1 MIRASEVYMKK
12 CLIIENSFKEAAVT
26 LGGEI
31 ADFLSSRGVEC
42 ERFEY
47 DGASMRNRRIE
58 LPFDGFSFIITL
70 GGDGT
75 VLFACRGCA
84 PLGIPVL
91 AVNLGEFGFLASIQV
106 SRWKEELTGYLE
118 GSAYVSERSL
128 IEAEVLRGGKT
139 VFKTNCMNDIVIA
152 GCSNSTL
159 INLEVAYNHALLGPF
174 KVTGVIV
181 ATPTGSTGYNAGAGG
196 PIVDSTMEAMLL
208 TTISSFSLSAR
219 PLVFGADGE
228 IAITVLPSRIGVE
241 LTADGQISFGLE
253 EGDVIILGLTEYKA
267 RLLCSTQEKF
277 YAALQS
283 KLNWAGGPRA

>member
-1 MIRASEVYMKK
+1 MSMKK
-12 CLIIENSFKEAAVT
+12 CLIIENSFKDGALS

-31 ADFLSSRGVEC
+31 ASYLVERGVEC
-42 ERFEY
+42 KVFEY
-47 DGASMRNRRIE
+47 DGSTMRNKNE
-58 LPFDGFSFIITL
+58 SLSFDGYNFIITL

-91 AVNLGEFGFLASIQV
+91 AVNLGEFGFLASVQV
-106 SRWKEELTGYLE
+106 SRWKEELNSYLD

-128 IEAEVLRGGKT
+128 VEAEVLRDGKT
-139 VFKTNCMNDIVIA
+139 VFKTNCMNDIVIS
-152 GCSNSTL
+152 GSSNSTL

-181 ATPTGSTGYNAGAGG
+181 STPTGSTGYNAGAGG

-241 LTADGQISFGLE
+241 LIADGQRSFSLE
-253 EGDVIILGLTEYKA
+253 EGDVIILGLTDYKA

>member
-1 MIRASEVYMKK
+1 MKK
-12 CLIIENSFKEAAVT
+12 CLIIENSFKDRAVS

-31 ADFLSSRGVEC
+31 AAFLVERGVESSV
-42 ERFEY
+42 FKY
-47 DGASMRNRRIE
+47 DGSSMRNRNVSIS
-58 LPFDGFSFIITL
+58 FDGYSFIITL

-91 AVNLGEFGFLASIQV
+91 AVNLGEFGFLASVQV
-106 SRWKEELTGYLE
+106 PHWKDELEAYLE
-118 GSAYVSERSL
+118 GATYVSERSL
-128 IEAEVLRGGKT
+128 VEAEVLRGGKT
-139 VFKTNCMNDIVIA
+139 VFKTNCMNDIVIS
-152 GCSNSTL
+152 GVSNSTL

-181 ATPTGSTGYNAGAGG
+181 STPTGSTGYNAGAGG

-241 LTADGQISFGLE
+241 LTADGQVAFGLE
-253 EGDVIILGLTEYKA
+253 KGDVIILGLTEYKA

>member
-1 MIRASEVYMKK
+1 MYMKK
-12 CLIIENSFKEAAVT
+12 CLVIENSFKEGAVT
-26 LGGEI
+26 LGTEI
-31 ADFLSSRGVEC
+31 SAFLSGKGVAC
-42 ERFEY
+42 DVFEY
-47 DGASMRNRRIE
+47 DGSSMRNKNIS
-58 LPFDGFSFIITL
+58 LSYDGYSFVITL

-91 AVNLGEFGFLASIQV
+91 AVNLGEFGFLASVQV
-106 SRWKEELTGYLE
+106 SKWKEELTAYLE

-128 IEAEVLRGGKT
+128 VEAEVLRGGKT

-152 GCSNSTL
+152 GKSNSSL

-181 ATPTGSTGYNAGAGG
+181 STPTGSTGYNAGAGG

-219 PLVFGADGE
+219 PLVFGSDGE

-241 LTADGQISFGLE
+241 LTSDGQLSFGLE

>member
-1 MIRASEVYMKK
+1 M
-12 CLIIENSFKEAAVT
+12 
-26 LGGEI
+26 
-31 ADFLSSRGVEC
+31 
-42 ERFEY
+42 
-47 DGASMRNRRIE
+47 
-58 LPFDGFSFIITL
+58 
-70 GGDGT
+70 
-75 VLFACRGCA
+75 
-84 PLGIPVL
+84 
-91 AVNLGEFGFLASIQV
+91 
-106 SRWKEELTGYLE
+106 
-118 GSAYVSERSL
+118 SERSL
-128 IEAEVLRGGKT
+128 VEAEVLRDGKT
-139 VFKTNCMNDIVIA
+139 VFKTNCMNDIVIS
-152 GCSNSTL
+152 GSSNSTL

-181 ATPTGSTGYNAGAGG
+181 STPTGSTGYNAGAGG

-241 LTADGQISFGLE
+241 LIADGQRSFSLE
-253 EGDVIILGLTEYKA
+253 EGDVIILGLTDYKA

>member
-1 MIRASEVYMKK
+1 MKK
-12 CLIIENSFKEAAVT
+12 CRIIENSFKDGALS

-31 ADFLSSRGVEC
+31 AAYLAKCGVEC
-42 ERFEY
+42 TVFEY
-47 DGASMRNRRIE
+47 DGSSMRDKNVS
-58 LPFDGFSFIITL
+58 LSFDGYNFIITL

-91 AVNLGEFGFLASIQV
+91 AVNLGEFGFLASVQV
-106 SRWKEELTGYLE
+106 SCWKEELKSYLE

-128 IEAEVLRGGKT
+128 IEAEVLRDGKT
-139 VFKTNCMNDIVIA
+139 VFKTNCMNDIVIS
-152 GCSNSTL
+152 GSSTSTL

-241 LTADGQISFGLE
+241 LTADGQRSFSLE
-253 EGDVIILGLTEYKA
+253 QGDVIILGLTDYKA

-283 KLNWAGGPRA
+283 KLNWAGGPRD

>member
-1 MIRASEVYMKK
+1 MKK
-12 CLIIENSFKEAAVT
+12 CLIIENSFKDGALS

-31 ADFLSSRGVEC
+31 AAYLAKCGVEC
-42 ERFEY
+42 TVFEY
-47 DGASMRNRRIE
+47 DGSSMRDKNVS
-58 LPFDGFSFIITL
+58 LSFDGYNFIITL

-91 AVNLGEFGFLASIQV
+91 AVNLGEFGFLASVQV
-106 SRWKEELTGYLE
+106 SCWKEELKSYLE

-128 IEAEVLRGGKT
+128 IEAEVLRDGKT
-139 VFKTNCMNDIVIA
+139 VFKTNCMNDIVIS
-152 GCSNSTL
+152 GSSTSTL

-241 LTADGQISFGLE
+241 LTADGQRSFSLE
-253 EGDVIILGLTEYKA
+253 QGDVIILGLTDYKA